1 MWSHLLHEKITEW
14 HDQQTNNN
22 NNKDL
27 FFWEGGGRSG
37 RLAHNALFVLSTPKE

>member
-22 NNKDL
+22 NNNKDL
-27 FFWEGGGRSG
+27 FLGGGGSG